1 MIQVIYVSRSPSQVK
16 LNAPATDAAMNP
28 SPTTPI
34 SQHLWETRYRHGN
47 AESGESSID
56 DTWARVAEALAG
68 VETRDRAR
76 WRRRFHSLLE
86 DFKFLPGGRI
96 LAGAGTSQR
105 VTLFNCFVMGAIPD
119 SLPGILDAL
128 KEGALTMQQGGGVGY
143 DFSTLRPQGSEAP
156 ATGTIA
162 SGPVSFM
169 RIWNS
174 TCATL
179 LSTGA
184 RRGAMMG
191 TLRCDHPDIEI
202 FVDAKRDRAELRH
215 FNVSVLVSDAF
226 MAAVEA
232 DADWP
237 LVFPVW
243 APGSVDA
250 VHDENTV
257 MREWPGFAAPTHCR
271 VHRVLRARLL
281 WERIMRAAYDCAEP
295 GVLFIDRI
303 NANNNLAWRERISAT
318 NPCGEVPLPPY
329 GACDLGAMNLTRFVR
344 DAFMPTANMDV
355 AALDE
360 AVTTAVRMLDNVI
373 DASSFPLPA
382 QAEQARGSRR
392 IGLGLTGLADAL
404 VMLGLRY
411 DSEAGRSLAAEAM
424 GVICHSA
431 YRASV
436 AIAAEKGCFPFFDK
450 QRYMESPFVAAL
462 PCDLQ
467 RAIRDGGIRNSH
479 LTAIAPTGTIS
490 LLANSIS
497 NGIEPIFAARHQRA
511 VLDMNGA
518 TRQFEVED
526 DACKQWRTI
535 KGNESLPPS
544 FVDASGV
551 APEDHL
557 SMQAAL
563 QPYVDGAISKTV
575 NVPENCDFADFSSL
589 YQRAYALG
597 LKGVTAFRPNRVTG
611 AVLTVPGPDADS
623 PHCCTIDREV
633 D

>member
-1 MIQVIYVSRSPSQVK
+1 MKP
-16 LNAPATDAAMNP
+16 PF
-28 SPTTPI
+28 TTPI
-34 SQHLWETRYRHGN
+34 AQHLWESRYQYAG
-47 AESGESSID
+47 AESGEPDID
-56 DTWARVAEALAG
+56 HTWARVAKALAA
-68 VETRDRAR
+68 VESRDRAR
-76 WRRRFHSLLE
+76 WRERFHALLQ

-96 LAGAGTSQR
+96 LAGAGTSYR
-105 VTLFNCFVMGAIPD
+105 VTLLNCFVMGTIPD

-143 DFSTLRPQGSEAP
+143 DFSTLRPRGSGAT
-156 ATGTIA
+156 ATGAIA

-169 RIWNS
+169 RVWNS

-202 FVDAKRDRAELRH
+202 FVNAKRDRAELRH
-215 FNVSVLVSDAF
+215 FNLSVLVSDAF

-237 LVFPVW
+237 LVFPVPE
-243 APGSVDA
+243 PGSADA
-250 VHDENTV
+250 VGDAVGDEEVV
-257 MREWPGFAAPTHCR
+257 MREWPGFTAQTPCR
-271 VHRVLRARLL
+271 VYRVLRARQL

-303 NANNNLAWRERISAT
+303 NADNNLAWRERISAT
-318 NPCGEVPLPPY
+318 NPCGEIPLPPY
-329 GACDLGAMNLTRFVR
+329 GACDLGAMNLTRFVS
-344 DAFMPTANMDV
+344 DAFMPTAHMDT

-373 DASSFPLPA
+373 DASRFPLPA

-392 IGLGLTGLADAL
+392 IGLGITGLADAL

-411 DSEAGRSLAAEAM
+411 DSEAGRSLAARVARL
-424 GVICHSA
+424 ICHSA
-431 YRASV
+431 YSASV

-450 QRYMESPFVAAL
+450 QRYLESPFVAGL
-462 PCDLQ
+462 PSGL
-467 RAIRDGGIRNSH
+467 RSAIRDGGIRNSH

-490 LLANSIS
+490 LLANAIS
-497 NGIEPIFAARHQRA
+497 NGIEPIFAARYQRA
-511 VLDMNGA
+511 VLDTGGA
-518 TRQFEVED
+518 TRQFEVQD
-526 DACKQWRTI
+526 DACRQWRAMEA
-535 KGNESLPPS
+535 KESLPPS

-563 QPYVDGAISKTV
+563 QAYVDAAISKTV
-575 NVPENCDFADFSSL
+575 NVPESHNFADFSSL

-597 LKGVTAFRPNRVTG
+597 LKGVTAFRPNPITG
-611 AVLTVPGPDADS
+611 AVVTMLGPEADS
-623 PHCCTIDREV
+623 THCC
-633 D
+633 